1 MLSGENITLRA
12 LEAEVLTD
20 WANAGKSTGPRL
32 QH

>member
-1 MLSGENITLRA
+1 MLIEENITLRA

-20 WANAGKSTGPRL
+20 WAKRGKSTRPWL

>member
-12 LEAEVLTD
+12 LEAEVLTG
-20 WANAGKSTGPRL
+20 WAKTGKSRGPWL

>member
-20 WANAGKSTGPRL
+20 WANTGKSRGP
-32 QH
+32 